1 MTNQQT
7 DNNLTVGDIGEQGIL
22 NEILPLLD
30 AKDAGLG
37 PGDDAG
43 ALRVSGG
50 EVVVSVDTI
59 VQDQDFRLVWPSG
72 HEHKAYDIGWKSI
85 AQNVSDINAMGGVS
99 TGAVVSLSMPSDVSL
114 SWVKEFAEGIAGAIS
129 SLGAARLAILG
140 GDLSR
145 SSEISV
151 TTTVLGECEHGK
163 VLRTGAMPGD
173 RLAVAGRIGAAGAG
187 LALLD
192 ARHDSTSWNRAVIR
206 LVDAQCKPVPPLE
219 SGPRAAQAGAHAM
232 LDISDGLV
240 RDAGRLAKASSVSI
254 ELDKSA
260 LEVFAQRLE
269 PAANLLKTDPM
280 QWVLHGGEDFGLL
293 ASFPADAEIPEEFTV
308 IGKVV
313 RTAGRR
319 STIRMDGKQLDY
331 RNAFDHFG

>member
-7 DNNLTVGDIGEQGIL
+7 EKNLTVGDIGEQGIL

-43 ALRVSGG
+43 ALRVAGG

-85 AQNVSDINAMGGVS
+85 AQNVSDINAMGGVP
-99 TGAVVSLSMPSDVSL
+99 TGAVVSLSMPSEVTL
-114 SWVKEFAEGIAGAIS
+114 SWAKEFARGIAGAIT
-129 SLGAARLAILG
+129 SLGADRLAILG

-163 VLRTGAMPGD
+163 VLRNGAKSGD
-173 RLAVAGRIGAAGAG
+173 LLAVAGRLGSAGAG

-192 ARHDSTSWNRAVIR
+192 ALHDSTSWNRAVLR
-206 LVDAQCKPVPPLE
+206 LVEAQCKPVPPLE
-219 SGPRAAQAGAHAM
+219 SGPRAAQAGASAM
-232 LDISDGLV
+232 MDISDGLL
-240 RDAGRLAKASSVSI
+240 RDAGRLAKASRVS
-254 ELDKSA
+254 LDLDRQA

-269 PAANLLKTDPM
+269 PAATLLKADPM
-280 QWVLHGGEDFGLL
+280 EWVLRGGEDFGLL
-293 ASFPADAEIPEEFTV
+293 ATFPAEAEIPEEFTV
-308 IGKVV
+308 VGKVL

-319 STIRMDGKQLDY
+319 STIRLDGKQLDY
-331 RNAFDHFG
+331 RHGFDHFG

>member
-7 DNNLTVGDIGEQGIL
+7 DKNLTVGDIGEQGIL

-99 TGAVVSLSMPSDVSL
+99 TGAVVSLSMPSDVLL
-114 SWVKEFAEGIAGAIS
+114 SWVKEFAEGIAGAIL
-129 SLGAARLAILG
+129 SLGADRLAILG

-145 SSEISV
+145 STEISV

-163 VLRTGAMPGD
+163 VLRTGAKPGD

-219 SGPRAAQAGAHAM
+219 SGPRAAEAGAHAM
-232 LDISDGLV
+232 MDISDGLV
-240 RDAGRLAKASSVSI
+240 RDAGRLAKASRVSI
-254 ELDKSA
+254 ELDKTA

-293 ASFPADAEIPEEFTV
+293 ASFPADGEIPEEFTV

-319 STIRMDGKQLDY
+319 STIRMDGRQLDY

>member
-163 VLRTGAMPGD
+163 VLRTGATPGD

-240 RDAGRLAKASSVSI
+240 RDAGRLAKASRVSI

-269 PAANLLKTDPM
+269 PAANLLKTDSM

-293 ASFPADAEIPEEFTV
+293 ASFPADVDIPEEFTV

>member
-43 ALRVSGG
+43 ALRVSDG

-129 SLGAARLAILG
+129 SLGADRLAILG

-163 VLRTGAMPGD
+163 VLRTGAKSGD

-219 SGPRAAQAGAHAM
+219 SGPRAAEAGAHAM
-232 LDISDGLV
+232 MDISDGLV
-240 RDAGRLAKASSVSI
+240 KDAVRLAKASRVSI
-254 ELDKSA
+254 ELDKTA

-308 IGKVV
+308 IGTVV
-313 RTAGRR
+313 QTTGRR

>member
-114 SWVKEFAEGIAGAIS
+114 SWVREFAEGIAGAIS
-129 SLGAARLAILG
+129 SLGADRLAILG

-163 VLRTGAMPGD
+163 VLRTGAKAGD

-232 LDISDGLV
+232 MDISDGLV
-240 RDAGRLAKASSVSI
+240 RDAGRLAKASRVSI

-260 LEVFAQRLE
+260 LGVFAQRLE
-269 PAANLLKTDPM
+269 PAANLLETDPM

-319 STIRMDGKQLDY
+319 STIRMDGRQLDY

>member
-1 MTNQQT
+1 M
-7 DNNLTVGDIGEQGIL
+7 GDIGEQGIL
-22 NEILPLLD
+22 AEILPLLD
-30 AKDAGLG
+30 AKDASLG

-43 ALRVSGG
+43 ALRVVGG

-72 HEHKAYDIGWKSI
+72 HEHRAYDIGWKSI

-114 SWVKEFAEGIAGAIS
+114 AWAKEFAQGLSGAIA
-129 SLGAARLAILG
+129 SLGADRLAVLG

-163 VLRTGAMPGD
+163 VLRTGAKPGD
-173 RLAVAGRIGAAGAG
+173 ILAVAGRVGAAGAG

-192 ARHDSTSWNRAVIR
+192 ACQDSTSWNRAVLR

-219 SGPRAAQAGAHAM
+219 SGPRAALAGASSM
-232 LDISDGLV
+232 MDISDGLV
-240 RDAGRLAKASSVSI
+240 RDAGRLAKASRVSI
-254 ELDKSA
+254 ELEKTA
-260 LEVFAQRLE
+260 LEIFAQRLE
-269 PAANLLKTDPM
+269 PAASLLKTDPM
-280 QWVLHGGEDFGLL
+280 HWVLFGGEDFGLL
-293 ASFPADAEIPEEFTV
+293 ASFPSDSEIPEEFTV

-313 RTAGRR
+313 RTTGRR
-319 STIRMDGKQLDY
+319 STIRMNGKQLDY
-331 RNAFDHFG
+331 RNGFDHFG

>member
-163 VLRTGAMPGD
+163 VLRTGAKPGD

-232 LDISDGLV
+232 MDISDGLV
-240 RDAGRLAKASSVSI
+240 RDAGRLAKASRVSV

-308 IGKVV
+308 IGKIV

-319 STIRMDGKQLDY
+319 STIRMDGKLLDY

>member
-7 DNNLTVGDIGEQGIL
+7 DKNLTVGDIGEQGIL

-163 VLRTGAMPGD
+163 VLRTGATPGD

-240 RDAGRLAKASSVSI
+240 RDAGRLAKASRVSI
-254 ELDKSA
+254 ELDKAA

-293 ASFPADAEIPEEFTV
+293 ASFPADTEIPEEFTV